1 MNKSNIYIKEQIVTT
16 KLIGKVGVD
25 SGTIWIGDPCY
36 ILSGERPK
44 ALGKDWS
51 ELGHKTFKDG
61 KCQLPI
67 SFNFDMGHEG
77 LGVMSST
84 KYGDGVYPVY
94 MVGDNNG
101 MYIDFT

>member
-36 ILSGERPK
+36 ILSDERPK

-61 KCQLPI
+61 KCQLPM
-67 SFNFDMGHEG
+67 SFNYDMGHEG

-84 KYGDGVYPVY
+84 KHGDGVYPVY
-94 MVGDNNG
+94 MVGDNEG

>member
-1 MNKSNIYIKEQIVTT
+1 MNKSNRFLKEQIVTT

-36 ILSGERPK
+36 ILSDERPK

-84 KYGDGVYPVY
+84 KHGDGVYPVY
-94 MVGDNNG
+94 MVGDNEG

>member
-36 ILSGERPK
+36 ILQDERPK
-44 ALGKDWS
+44 TLGKDWS
-51 ELGHKTFKDG
+51 ELVDKTFKGG
-61 KCQLPI
+61 KCHLPM
-67 SFNFDMGHEG
+67 SFNYDMGHEG

-84 KYGDGVYPVY
+84 KHGDGVYPVY
-94 MVGDNNG
+94 MVGDNEG